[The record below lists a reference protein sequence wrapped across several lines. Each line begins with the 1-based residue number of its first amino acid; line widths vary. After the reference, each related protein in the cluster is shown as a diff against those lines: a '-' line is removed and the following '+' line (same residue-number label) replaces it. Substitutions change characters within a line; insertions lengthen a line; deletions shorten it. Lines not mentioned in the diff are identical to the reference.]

1 MEEEKLKHHQ
11 RINDILLGPL
21 ERPALAWMAKKMP
34 SWITPD
40 GLTGIGL
47 FAAVLICV
55 SFWLTT
61 YDKNFLW
68 LVSFG
73 ILLNWFGDSLD
84 GSLARY
90 RHIERPRYGFFI
102 DHVTDTVSE
111 ILVFVG
117 LGLSPYVDF
126 RVALIG
132 LICYLNVSIL
142 VYLIMV
148 TKGVFQISLWKIGP
162 TEIRVIGILA
172 NIGIYFSNNPKL
184 PAPFGAFTYYDVVIA
199 GLGLLLLTFFFY
211 MSATS
216 GIELSAQDNYTRER
230 REQRAVAKQD
240 RRERK
245 ENEKH
250 HRRARKQQRVPKK
263 TPSDVAN
270 SVN

>member
-1 MEEEKLKHHQ
+1 MDEDKLRSHQ

-34 SWITPD
+34 AWVTPD
-40 GLTGIGL
+40 ILTGTGL
-47 FAAVLICV
+47 FASILICV
-55 SFWLTT
+55 SLWLTT

-68 LVSFG
+68 LASFG

-84 GSLARY
+84 GSLARH

-126 RVALIG
+126 RIALIG
-132 LICYLNVSIL
+132 LICYLNISIL

-162 TEIRVIGILA
+162 TEIRMIAILA
-172 NIGIYFSNNPKL
+172 NVFIYFSNNPKL
-184 PAPFGAFTYYDVVIA
+184 PAPLGQYTYYDAVIVA
-199 GLGLLLLTFFFY
+199 VSLLLVVFFFI
-211 MSATS
+211 MAART
-216 GIELSAQDNYTRER
+216 GMELSAQDNYTRQR
-230 REQRAVAKQD
+230 REQRAAAKLD
-240 RRERK
+240 KRERK
-245 ENEKH
+245 AIAKQQ
-250 HRRARKQQRVPKK
+250 RRARKQHRTAKDAPD
-263 TPSDVAN
+263 SLA
-270 SVN
+270 

>member
-1 MEEEKLKHHQ
+1 MEEEKLRSHQ

-21 ERPALAWMAKKMP
+21 ERPALAWMARKMP
-34 SWITPD
+34 AWVTPD
-40 GLTGIGL
+40 ILTGIGF
-47 FAAVLICV
+47 FASILICV

-73 ILLNWFGDSLD
+73 ILLNWWGDSLD

-102 DHVTDTVSE
+102 DHITDTLSE

-126 RVALIG
+126 RIALIG
-132 LICYLNVSIL
+132 LVCYLNISIL

-148 TKGVFQISLWKIGP
+148 TKGVFKISLWKIGP
-162 TEIRVIGILA
+162 TEIRMIAILA
-172 NIGIYFSNNPKL
+172 NIGIYFANNPKL
-184 PAPFGAFTYYDVVIA
+184 PAPLNQYTYYDAVIA
-199 GLGLLLLTFFFY
+199 GVALLLLVFFFVE
-211 MSATS
+211 ATRT

-245 ENEKH
+245 AADKQQ
-250 HRRARKQQRVPKK
+250 RRARKQHRTPKK
-263 TPSDVAN
+263 AADRL
-270 SVN
+270 VN

>member
-1 MEEEKLKHHQ
+1 MDEEKLKSHQ

-21 ERPALAWMAKKMP
+21 ERPALAWMARKMP
-34 SWITPD
+34 AWVTPD
-40 GLTGIGL
+40 FLTGLGL
-47 FAAVLICV
+47 FASVLICV

-61 YDKNFLW
+61 YNKNYLW

-102 DHVTDTVSE
+102 DHITDTVSE

-126 RVALIG
+126 RIALIG
-132 LICYLNVSIL
+132 LVSYLNISIL

-148 TKGVFQISLWKIGP
+148 TKGVFQISLWKVGP
-162 TEIRVIGILA
+162 TEIRLIAILA

-184 PAPFGAFTYYDVVIA
+184 PAPLNQYTYYDVVIV
-199 GLGLLLLTFFFY
+199 GVTLLLLVFFFVMAY
-211 MSATS
+211 RTGA
-216 GIELSAQDNYTRER
+216 ELSAQDNYTRER
-230 REQRAVAKQD
+230 REQKIAAKVDKRERKAVAKQQ
-240 RRERK
+240 RRS
-245 ENEKH
+245 
-250 HRRARKQQRVPKK
+250 RKQRRSTKDAAGSLVE
-263 TPSDVAN
+263 
-270 SVN
+270 

>member
-1 MEEEKLKHHQ
+1 MEEEKLRTHK

-40 GLTGIGL
+40 WLTAIGL
-47 FAAVLICV
+47 FASVLISV

-61 YDKNFLW
+61 YNKNFLW

-73 ILLNWFGDSLD
+73 IILNWFGDSLD

-102 DHVTDTVSE
+102 DHVTDAISE
-111 ILVFVG
+111 ILVFIG

-126 RVALIG
+126 RVALIS
-132 LICYLNVSIL
+132 LIAYLNISIL

-162 TEIRVIGILA
+162 TEIRMIGILA
-172 NIGIYFSNNPKL
+172 NIGIYFSSNPKL
-184 PAPFGAFTYYDVVIA
+184 PAPFGQFTYYDVVII
-199 GLGLLLLTFFFY
+199 GLAVLLVIFFFY
-211 MSATS
+211 QAVTTGM
-216 GIELSAQDNYTRER
+216 ELSAADNYTRER
-230 REQRAVAKQD
+230 REVRAVAKQD

-245 ENEKH
+245 ENEKQQ
-250 HRRARKQQRVPKK
+250 RRARKQQRVAKK
-263 TPSDVAN
+263 ASTRAAN
-270 SVN
+270 

>member
-1 MEEEKLKHHQ
+1 MDEEKLKSHQ

-21 ERPALAWMAKKMP
+21 ERPALAWMARRMP
-34 SWITPD
+34 SWVTPD
-40 GLTGIGL
+40 LLTGIGL
-47 FAAVLICV
+47 FASVLICV

-61 YDKNFLW
+61 YNKNYLW

-84 GSLARY
+84 GSLARF

-126 RVALIG
+126 RIALIG
-132 LICYLNVSIL
+132 LISYLNIAIL

-162 TEIRVIGILA
+162 TEIRMIAILA

-184 PAPFGAFTYYDVVIA
+184 PAPLNQYTYYDVVIV
-199 GLGLLLLTFFFY
+199 GVTLLLLVFFFV
-211 MSATS
+211 MAART
-216 GIELSAQDNYTRER
+216 GMELSAQDNYTRIHREER
-230 REQRAVAKQD
+230 AAAKLDKRERKAVAKQQ
-240 RRERK
+240 
-245 ENEKH
+245 
-250 HRRARKQQRVPKK
+250 RRARKQHRPAKDI
-263 TPSDVAN
+263 PS
-270 SVN
+270 SVV